1 MKFIHYGSK
10 VDNDGYI
17 ISIIDKTDEI
27 HKKKRKMIYK
37 LHPLWIT
44 MHDMEF
50 HLIWMKKF
58 IYFVN

>member
-27 HKKKRKMIYK
+27 HKKKEKWYINYI
-37 LHPLWIT
+37 H
-44 MHDMEF
+44 
-50 HLIWMKKF
+50 
-58 IYFVN
+58 YG